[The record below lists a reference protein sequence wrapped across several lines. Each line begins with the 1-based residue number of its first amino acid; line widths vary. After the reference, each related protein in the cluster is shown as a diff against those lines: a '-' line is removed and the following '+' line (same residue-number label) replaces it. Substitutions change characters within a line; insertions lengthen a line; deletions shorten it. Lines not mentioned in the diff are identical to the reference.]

1 MKRIPPSE
9 KMRQELEALLKGEN
23 TGYRNGYDP
32 FHIKTAEGKFCVYK
46 PQVRDTERPFCSKLA
61 AFFRNNSQVLE
72 KLVIETNL
80 VERSLAGAQKDKN
93 NFLFLTEK
101 SALKLVFSVLI
112 RAAKRWRKVSFTK
125 IELNCLDRLK
135 EELGTMEG
143 FQNKQDKQELKGV
156 C

>member
-1 MKRIPPSE
+1 MAYEFIEKYKDKFPSLVRAF
-9 KMRQELEALLKGEN
+9 KKDLDALLN
-23 TGYRNGYDP
+23 HLRLP
-32 FHIKTAEGKFCVYK
+32 FRHRRY
-46 PQVRDTERPFCSKLA
+46 VRT
-61 AFFRNNSQVLE
+61 
-72 KLVIETNL
+72 TNL
-80 VERSLAGAQKDKN
+80 VERSFEEERRRTKIIPC
-93 NFLFLTEK
+93 FLTEK

-135 EELGTMEG
+135 EELGIREG